1 MYVCMYVYVC
11 MHVNACMHVC
21 MYTSQVRKRDALVNG
36 VQDAVEVA
44 KLAAKMA
51 MQAAG
56 RGLHEINLNAAPP
69 RQQQEQQ
76 QQQQQQAQ
84 EEQQQQQ
91 AQQRAARRFGN
102 FSPGQQQLQK
112 NEERDVTYKAAES
125 VAEDDV
131 DVGT

>member
-1 MYVCMYVYVC
+1 
-11 MHVNACMHVC
+11 

-56 RGLHEINLNAAPP
+56 RGLHEINLNAQAPP
-69 RQQQEQQ
+69 RQQEQQQQEQQ
-76 QQQQQQAQ
+76 QQAQ
-84 EEQQQQQ
+84 EQQQQQQQ

-102 FSPGQQQLQK
+102 FSPGQQQD
-112 NEERDVTYKAAES
+112 RDVTYKAAES
-125 VAEDDV
+125 VAEGDI